1 MVAQPRVKENILA
14 SLLTKNANEYA
25 AQQEWEAEW
34 NQAGLASRLSEKV
47 WLRMMSL
54 VRVYIIV
61 GTIGNCVGVTHIAW
75 VLHIFSME

>member
-1 MVAQPRVKENILA
+1 MTRAPPTEVKSYYTKDLPYVVAQPRVRQDIVA

-47 WLRMMSL
+47 WLRTMGVVCIYYS
-54 VRVYIIV
+54 
-61 GTIGNCVGVTHIAW
+61 GND
-75 VLHIFSME
+75 